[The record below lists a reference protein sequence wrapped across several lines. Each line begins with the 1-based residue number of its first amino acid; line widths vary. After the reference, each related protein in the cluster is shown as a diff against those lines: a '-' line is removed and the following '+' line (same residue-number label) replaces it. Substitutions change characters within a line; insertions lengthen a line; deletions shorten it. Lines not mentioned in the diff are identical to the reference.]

1 MARKKSAARG
11 ANGNA
16 AATNGNGLETDRI
29 RYVSLSDET
38 RRRYLNYAIS
48 VITSRALPDVRDGLK
63 PVQRRILY
71 AMYHDLHL
79 RADGKT
85 LKTMKICGDTMGN
98 YHPHGDAAI
107 YDTLVRLGQPFTMRY
122 VLIAK
127 QGNFGSVMGLPP
139 AAARYTEAKLTDV
152 AEQLMDELRFGTV
165 DMRPNYL
172 GNRDEPV
179 VLPARFP
186 NLLVNGTQ
194 GIAVGMATNIPPH
207 NLREVVAACIH
218 LIRHPDATVP
228 QLMKHLRGP
237 DFPLGGRIV
246 TDRRTITQA
255 YKDGRGAIK
264 VRADWKLDRERRGQ
278 GENAARIIITSVPY
292 GVSTGPLQQELGAIA
307 GGRKLPQLL
316 GVGDE
321 TDDQHGLRLVLEIK
335 PGADPDAVMAYLFK
349 HSQLEQNFNLNLT
362 CLVPDERGNLVPA
375 RLPLEAILKHFL
387 DFRFAT
393 IKRRFEYQLEVVERR
408 IHVLE
413 GFEIVF
419 QGLDKAL
426 AIIRKSQGKEDAAA
440 KLMAEFP
447 LDPEQT
453 NAVLDM
459 QLYKISSLEIDRIRA
474 ELREKRKEAE
484 RIRAILASNKQ
495 LWKVVQEEL
504 QETAAQFGDDRRTS
518 IGSSDEI
525 AEYDPQAYIVREN
538 TNVVVTRDGWIKRVG
553 RLTSVEGTRTR
564 EGDEVLDVVP
574 GNTLDHVVFF
584 ASHGVAYTL
593 AMQHVPPS
601 TGYGEPLSKHVRL
614 DDGVSI
620 IAALSTDPRFTPPDQ
635 KVRKEPTLAPHLLVA
650 TAQGQVMRLPLSG
663 FRTPSTRAGRKFCRL
678 RKGDRVVFIE
688 LVRDAETMFLATKK
702 ARVLHC
708 PIAEVPVLA
717 AAGKGVRGIKL
728 EAGDEVL
735 CAMQLAR
742 PSDALHVINE
752 NGKQLSF
759 GQMKYNV
766 TSRGGK
772 GVKTSTRTS
781 FVTIVRPEIQLVD
794 WSAFGEE
801 GVGSRL

>member
-1 MARKKSAARG
+1 
-11 ANGNA
+11 
-16 AATNGNGLETDRI
+16 
-29 RYVSLSDET
+29 ET

-71 AMYHDLHL
+71 TMYHDLHL
-79 RADGKT
+79 RADAKPR
-85 LKTMKICGDTMGN
+85 KSAKIRGDTMGN
-98 YHPHGDAAI
+98 YHPHSGEAI
-107 YDTLVRLGQPFTMRY
+107 YDTMVRLAQDFVMRY
-122 VLIAK
+122 RLVDG

-139 AAARYTEAKLTDV
+139 AAERYTEAKLTAI
-152 AEQLMDELRFGTV
+152 AEQLMSELRYRTV
-165 DMRPNYL
+165 DMRPNYDATC
-172 GNRDEPV
+172 DEPV

-207 NLREVVAACIH
+207 NLREVIAACIH
-218 LIRHPDATVP
+218 LIRHPDATVA
-228 QLMKHLRGP
+228 QLMKYLRGP

-255 YKDGRGAIK
+255 YKEGRGAIK
-264 VRADWKLDRERRGQ
+264 VRADWKVDRERRAKGSA
-278 GENAARIIITSVPY
+278 ENATRILITSVPY
-292 GVSTGPLQQELGAIA
+292 GVSTGPLQQEIGEIA
-307 GGRKLPQLL
+307 GGRHLPQLI
-316 GVGDE
+316 GIGDE
-321 TDDQHGLRLVLEIK
+321 TDDQHGLRLVLELK
-335 PGADPDAVMAYLFK
+335 PGADPDAIMAYLFK
-349 HSQLEQNFNLNLT
+349 HTQLEQNFNLNLT
-362 CLVPDERGNLVPA
+362 CLVPDERGNLVPR
-375 RLPLEAILKHFL
+375 RLALDAILHHFNE
-387 DFRFAT
+387 FRFAT

-408 IHVLE
+408 IHLLE

-426 AIIRKSQGKEDAAA
+426 AIIRKSQGKEDAAT

-447 LDPEQT
+447 LDAEQT
-453 NAVLDM
+453 NAILDM

-474 ELREKRKEAE
+474 ELREKRKEAD

-495 LWKVVQEEL
+495 LWKFVQDEL
-504 QETAAQFGDDRRTS
+504 NEVAAQFGDDRRTS

-525 AEYDPQAYIVREN
+525 AEFDPQAYIVREN
-538 TNVVVTRDGWIKRVG
+538 ANVVLTRDGWIKRVG
-553 RLTSVEGTRTR
+553 RLSSVESTRVR
-564 EGDEVLDVVP
+564 EGDEVLDVIP
-574 GNTLDHVVFF
+574 GSTLDQVIFF

-593 AMQHVPPS
+593 PIQHVPPS

-614 DDGVSI
+614 DDGVSV
-620 IAALSTDPRFTPPDQ
+620 IAALSTDPRFTPPD
-635 KVRKEPTLAPHLLVA
+635 KPIKKDGTVTPHLLIV
-650 TAQGQVMRLPLSG
+650 TAHGQVMRLPLSG
-663 FRTPSTRAGRKFCRL
+663 FRTPSTRNGRKFCRL
-678 RKGDRVVFIE
+678 RKGDRAMFVE
-688 LVRDAETMFLATKK
+688 LVRDGETMFLATKQ

-708 PIAEVPVLA
+708 PIDEVPVLG
-717 AAGKGVRGIKL
+717 AAGKGVRGIRL

-735 CAMQLAR
+735 GAMQLSR
-742 PSDALHVINE
+742 PSDTLHVVNE
-752 NGKQLSF
+752 NDKQLSF

-781 FVTIVRPEIQLVD
+781 FVSIVRPEIQLVD

-801 GVGSRL
+801 GSRQ